1 MSFGMKHIR
10 PAIPRIVLGLLLPL
24 NAVNAGPKKTAT
36 KILPKNPIIVSARRI
51 NGKIEYSIG
60 NLRYSKTALGE
71 SIGEMRLTASPD
83 SDVAIVLEDSMALSD
98 IKEVPEMA
106 LSAGFKNVRVFVY
119 WKGTGNMAELFFGP
133 VVKHDLHHLPD

>member
-10 PAIPRIVLGLLLPL
+10 PAIPCIVLGLLLPL
-24 NAVNAGPKKTAT
+24 NAVNAGTKKTAT

-60 NLRYSKTALGE
+60 NLRYSKMALGE
-71 SIGEMRLTASPD
+71 SMGEMRLTASPD
-83 SDVAIVLEDSMALSD
+83 SDVAIVLEDSMGLSD

-133 VVKHDLHHLPD
+133 GVKHDLHHLPD

>member
-1 MSFGMKHIR
+1 MKHIR
-10 PAIPRIVLGLLLPL
+10 PAIPCIVLGLLLPF
-24 NAVNAGPKKTAT
+24 NAVNAGPKKAAAA

-60 NLRYSKTALGE
+60 NLRYSKTSLGE

-119 WKGTGNMAELFFGP
+119 WKGSGNMAELFFGP
-133 VVKHDLHHLPD
+133 VVKHDLHHLPE